1 MRPDLRARASGT
13 PSPEPLLS
21 FKSKEFA
28 TVDAAARMTSK
39 GQVTVPKE
47 VREALGLGTGDTLLF
62 RVEGERAVVTRI
74 PSLLELGGSIPVPP
88 DVRGAPWDELR
99 SATHRDVGLGFDR
112 TTRAQDE
119 GA

>member
-1 MRPDLRARASGT
+1 M
-13 PSPEPLLS
+13 
-21 FKSKEFA
+21 
-28 TVDAAARMTSK
+28 DAAARMTSK

-88 DVRGAPWDELR
+88 DVRVAPWDELR

-112 TTRAQDE
+112 ATRTQDE